1 MSTPRNKRQFAG
13 AAADP
18 AQRQI
23 TSFFT
28 TQSPTSSCG
37 TPEPALRPA
46 LPANVQANLL
56 SVGMR
61 VRKSVPEGYK
71 TVTSSNSNNN
81 ILVWNDGKSGGGA
94 KTSSA
99 VAAVAT
105 RRPVAKELLPFCG
118 INKVGGMD
126 TQPELGYDEYDD
138 DGDVPALDQV
148 PELSMSQES
157 TDSVAESGPSRKRF
171 LDEQDEDVS
180 FWDRDDGDVA
190 GNSRT
195 IAVPRSRMKKQQQ
208 QQQQPT
214 ALKAVDQEN
223 MVLDDDFEDANF
235 LVYDSEKSMDMS
247 V

>member
-1 MSTPRNKRQFAG
+1 MSTPRTKRQFAG

-23 TSFFT
+23 TSFFA
-28 TQSPTSSCG
+28 TSSCS
-37 TPEPALRPA
+37 TSTSNVSSEPALRPA

-71 TVTSSNSNNN
+71 TTTTTSSNS
-81 ILVWNDGKSGGGA
+81 ILVWNDGKSGGA
-94 KTSSA
+94 KTTSSA
-99 VAAVAT
+99 AAVT
-105 RRPVAKELLPFCG
+105 RPVAKELLPFCG

-126 TQPELGYDEYDD
+126 TQPESGYDYDVD
-138 DGDVPALDQV
+138 EEDVPALDQV

-157 TDSVAESGPSRKRF
+157 TDSVGESGPSRKRF

-180 FWDRDDGDVA
+180 FWGGDNEAA
-190 GNSRT
+190 GNNRA
-195 IAVPRSRMKKQQQ
+195 IAVPRSRMKKQ
-208 QQQQPT
+208 P
-214 ALKAVDQEN
+214 APLKAVDQEN
-223 MVLDDDFEDANF
+223 MMVDDDFEDANF